1 MKLRSA
7 LLAATVLA
15 MPFAASAQPVTGLYV
30 GAGVGLNITTQEKV
44 KNLSFPTLAP
54 LGGGLSTSGNFNGS
68 TGFAGVVSVGWG
80 FGNGL
85 RAEIEGNYRNNIS
98 MACLASAP
106 AISPA
111 VPPNRSSAPWA
122 TCCTTSTASRRG
134 SCRTLA
140 PVWAIRAFQMS
151 TTSITRMPGQS
162 APAQEGLPSARVHCR
177 SLARTQPVR
186 SPIRPSSVRPS
197 RCRKSHLAWRLPR
210 NTGSSAQPA
219 TGRITASPRR
229 AHSLP
234 PAKVQ
239 LGPTYNNSILV
250 GLRYNFG
257 VAPPPPPP
265 AAVVPAQAPAR
276 SYLVFF
282 DWDKA
287 TLTDRARQIIH
298 EAADNSTR
306 VQYTRIEV
314 NGYTDTSGTPRYN
327 QGLSVRR
334 ANAVAGR
341 TGQGRRAEERHHDP
355 GLRRHA
361 SAGADWPR
369 RARAAEP
376 SRRDHHPLTLG
387 GWLTTTR
394 DGGAAR
400 RPFSSVPEEDG
411 ENAAS

>member
-30 GAGVGLNITTQEKV
+30 GAGAGLNITTQEKV

-85 RAEIEGNYRNNIS
+85 RAEIEGNYRNNHLDGLS
-98 MACLASAP
+98 GFSTGNLAGGSTEQKFGAMGNVLYDFNG
-106 AISPA
+106 ISPWFVPYIGAGVGYQGVSDKYHFYNPNAGTVGTGAGRLA
-111 VPPNRSSAPWA
+111 VGAGALSVAGQDTTGSFAYQAIIGAAFPMPQIAPGLAFTAEYRFLGTTGNRSYNGIATAGAFSA
-122 TCCTTSTASRRG
+122 
-134 SCRTLA
+134 
-140 PVWAIRAFQMS
+140 
-151 TTSITRMPGQS
+151 
-162 APAQEGLPSARVHCR
+162 
-177 SLARTQPVR
+177 
-186 SPIRPSSVRPS
+186 
-197 RCRKSHLAWRLPR
+197 
-210 NTGSSAQPA
+210 
-219 TGRITASPRR
+219 
-229 AHSLP
+229 

-314 NGYTDTSGTPRYN
+314 NGYTDTSGTPKYN

-334 ANAVAGR
+334 AQAVQAELVKDGVPQNAITIQGFGDTHLLVP
-341 TGQGRRAEERHHDP
+341 TGPGVREPQNRRVEIVIR
-355 GLRRHA
+355 
-361 SAGADWPR
+361 
-369 RARAAEP
+369 
-376 SRRDHHPLTLG
+376 
-387 GWLTTTR
+387 
-394 DGGAAR
+394 
-400 RPFSSVPEEDG
+400 
-411 ENAAS
+411 